1 MISRKWQA
9 HALLLGI
16 IGFLVLTL
24 ACGGPSWE
32 DPLQPRVTWVLESV
46 NDNPV
51 IEGVPIDLTIY
62 DDSLGGFD
70 GCNSYGIGDDYG
82 PPLVPVV
89 TRPDGSYMEG
99 EFSAEDNIM
108 TMAFCPSDAAKEQ
121 SDAYWAALT
130 DGETFRVKDNR
141 LEILDSEGQTTLVFV
156 RPPPLPG
163 NQPSLEETKWH
174 MMGDDG
180 PGILA
185 FIDDEAVVGMD
196 ECLVYF
202 GEYLTSGRLLRFNTV
217 ATSVLRQPCPR
228 RDWPSPFYPTGSIW
242 DGWHRSLWAA
252 EQYSVVGQ
260 ASSEKLMVGTSLGE
274 TLTFEALP
282 TVALDTIQGEWSLTN
297 VVDFGPDGII
307 TNVTMIGEVD
317 PGPAITISFQESQ
330 VSGSAGCNTYEAS
343 LRVTDEQVVI
353 GPPSKADIS
362 CDDLEKVD
370 DVIRQEQRYLSLL
383 PQMTRMGTYGDRLFM
398 STDMGIY
405 LLFEAE

>member
-1 MISRKWQA
+1 
-9 HALLLGI
+9 
-16 IGFLVLTL
+16 
-24 ACGGPSWE
+24 
-32 DPLQPRVTWVLESV
+32 
-46 NDNPV
+46 
-51 IEGVPIDLTIY
+51 
-62 DDSLGGFD
+62 
-70 GCNSYGIGDDYG
+70 
-82 PPLVPVV
+82 
-89 TRPDGSYMEG
+89 
-99 EFSAEDNIM
+99 M
-108 TMAFCPSDAAKEQ
+108 TAAFCPSDAAKEQ

-141 LEILDSEGQTTLVFV
+141 LEILDSEGQTTLVFI
-156 RPPPLPG
+156 RQPPLPG
-163 NQPSLEETKWH
+163 QQPSLAKTKWH

-196 ECLVYF
+196 KCLVYF

-217 ATSVLRQPCPR
+217 STSALRQPCPR
-228 RDWPSPFYPTGSIW
+228 RDWPSPFSPTGSIW

-282 TVALDTIQGEWSLTN
+282 AVALDTGRDEWSLTN

-307 TNVTMIGEVD
+307 ANETMIGEVD

-330 VSGSAGCNTYEAS
+330 VSGSAGCNSYEAPLS
-343 LRVTDEQVVI
+343 IAREAIAI
-353 GPPSKADIS
+353 GPPSTSAMS
-362 CDDLEKVD
+362 CDHLENAV
-370 DVIRQEQRYLSLL
+370 VVMEQEQRYLSLL
-383 PQMTRMGTYGDRLFM
+383 SKVTRIGTYGERLFM
-398 STDMGIY
+398 SIGEGIY